1 MAQSLSKL
9 YVHLVFSSKGRT
21 ETLPK
26 THLAKV
32 HAYIAEIL
40 NENNCVAIRVG
51 GTANHVHILMLMGRT
66 VALSDIV
73 RKVKSSS
80 ARWINN
86 KNGLLNNFAWQ
97 DGFGAF
103 SISQSHIN
111 AVSNYIDKQEEH
123 HKIVTF
129 KDEFRRLCHLYNIDI
144 DEKYVWN

>member
-80 ARWINN
+80 CKGKSMGEWLFIT
-86 KNGLLNNFAWQ
+86 FALS
-97 DGFGAF
+97 GRVF
-103 SISQSHIN
+103 
-111 AVSNYIDKQEEH
+111 
-123 HKIVTF
+123 KIP
-129 KDEFRRLCHLYNIDI
+129 
-144 DEKYVWN
+144 